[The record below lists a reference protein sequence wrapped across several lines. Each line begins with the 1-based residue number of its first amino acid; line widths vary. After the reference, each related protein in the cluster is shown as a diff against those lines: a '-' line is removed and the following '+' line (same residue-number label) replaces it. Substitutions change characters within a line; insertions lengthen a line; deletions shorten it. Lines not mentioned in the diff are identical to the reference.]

1 MTPIEQLDYAIYPM
15 LHAMTQRGLR
25 VNQSKL
31 DALQRK
37 VVARMEEVLAE
48 LEQLVG
54 HPINPNSGDH
64 VAEWMEE
71 EGFTG
76 RLTPGG
82 DRLSTAER
90 HLKLHVSPVID
101 LVLEY
106 RGLQKIVGTYIE
118 PCRGYSRFDG
128 RIHPRWKPTRVASG
142 RLACGRERASKE
154 GYTQWDSPNLMAFP
168 VRDDWGRALRDCFEA
183 DDGFTMFSID
193 YSQIEMRNMAALSQ
207 DPELL
212 RIFREERDIY
222 AETVPALFGVGIPA
236 DWKADDEWKTLY
248 RTPSKVVTLAVGYG
262 IQGRS
267 LFEELL
273 RWGCGTP
280 DNPRFPLE
288 EVDALID
295 KWFAH
300 YAGARARM
308 YAACA
313 KARANGGW
321 VETELGR
328 RRFLPALFYQGYRY
342 PQSKMRA
349 EAERQTF
356 NHEVQG
362 ISQEDCKRG
371 MVAVWPAAEAGKWE
385 PLLQIHDEL
394 VGQTKDPSIVPELA
408 ALMQAERGG
417 VMLKTEWKTGQTWAE
432 IK

>member
-1 MTPIEQLDYAIYPM
+1 MTPVEQLDYAVWPM
-15 LHAMTQRGLR
+15 LHRMTAIGLR
-25 VNQSKL
+25 VDQSAL

-48 LEQLVG
+48 LEALVG
-54 HPINPNSGDH
+54 HPVNPNSGYD
-64 VAEWMEE
+64 VADWMVE

-76 RLTPGG
+76 RMTPKG
-82 DRLSTAER
+82 DRLSTNEKALR
-90 HLKLHVSPVID
+90 LHVSPVID

-118 PCRGYSRFDG
+118 PVRGYSRFDG

-168 VRDDWGRALRDCFEA
+168 ARDDWGRALRACFVA
-183 DDGFTMFSID
+183 DEGYTMFSID

-212 RIFREERDIY
+212 RIFREGRDIY
-222 AETVPALFGVGIPA
+222 AETVPALFGVPVPT
-236 DWKADDEWKTLY
+236 DWKDNSEWKTTY
-248 RTPSKVVTLAVGYG
+248 RLPAKVVTLAVGYG

-267 LFEELL
+267 LFEQLL
-273 RWGCGTP
+273 LWGCGTP
-280 DNPRFPLE
+280 DAPRFPLE
-288 EVDALID
+288 ECDPLID
-295 KWFAH
+295 RWYAH
-300 YAGARARM
+300 YSGARARM
-308 YAACA
+308 HEVCRQ
-313 KARANGGW
+313 ARANGGW

-328 RRFLPALFYQGYRY
+328 RRFLPALFYQGRRY

-349 EAERQTF
+349 EAERQAF

-362 ISQEDCKRG
+362 TSQEDCKRG
-371 MVAVWPAAEAGKWE
+371 MLRVWSRAEAGEWE

-394 VGQTKDPSIVPELA
+394 VGQTRNPDVVAELA
-408 ALMQAERGG
+408 AAMQAERGG
-417 VMLKTEWKTGQTWAE
+417 VMLKTEWTTGENWAE
-432 IK
+432 LK